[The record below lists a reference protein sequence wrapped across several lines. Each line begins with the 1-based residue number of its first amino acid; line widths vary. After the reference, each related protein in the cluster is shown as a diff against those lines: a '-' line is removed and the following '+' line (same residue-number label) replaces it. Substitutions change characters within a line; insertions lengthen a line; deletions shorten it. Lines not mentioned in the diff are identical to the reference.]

1 MKRLLI
7 TALLLLPVVLTGC
20 LESAYRVGA
29 PVTEQGERAVYR
41 PPNKVASR
49 EAQQANKPAP
59 ISSQAEK
66 NQEVQ
71 IAVYTPPPRFKAKP
85 VTSAAVSNLMQTAIQ
100 QKNAGN
106 MIGAAATMERALRIE
121 PRNAHLWNQLA
132 AVRLMQKQYYQAEDL
147 ASKSNA
153 LAASDRDLR
162 RDNWLLIAKARRGVG
177 NMSGAQI
184 AENKANVSR

>member
-1 MKRLLI
+1 MRRLLM
-7 TALLLLPVVLTGC
+7 TALVLLPAVLTGC

-29 PVTEQGERAVYR
+29 PVAERGDRPVYR
-41 PPNKVASR
+41 SPKAASK
-49 EAQQANKPAP
+49 ETQQASKPAP

-71 IAVYTPPPRFKAKP
+71 IAIYTPPPRFKAKP
-85 VTSAAVSNLMQTAIQ
+85 VTSVAVSDLMQRASQ

-132 AVRLMQKQYYQAEDL
+132 VVRLMQKQYYQAEDL

-162 RDNWLLIAKARRGVG
+162 RDNWRLIAKARRGVG
-177 NMSGAQI
+177 NMSGAQL
-184 AENKANVSR
+184 AENKANASR